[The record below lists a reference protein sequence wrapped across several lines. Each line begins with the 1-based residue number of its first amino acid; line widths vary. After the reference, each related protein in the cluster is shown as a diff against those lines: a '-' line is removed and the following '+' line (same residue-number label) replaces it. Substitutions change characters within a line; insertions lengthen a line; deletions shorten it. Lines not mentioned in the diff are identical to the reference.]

1 MSDSRKKV
9 DSRRPTGHV
18 LQYYKLDSSSDQ
30 VPPLIWSLSE
40 LEKICPVGWHE
51 WISPQVLDI
60 TLAPFTHIS
69 ILYHYCSV
77 AAQVKVRSQTH
88 TFFQGKTNEDFAF
101 KGLKL
106 FQCLN
111 YPFYSDNLRFYHRR
125 IAQYMFHNFCK
136 IVGTYTLFSSKF
148 WEFRKSKSQMHYVVV
163 LFKTKQY

>member
-1 MSDSRKKV
+1 MSYNITSSIRVQISSAAFDLIFFGTRK
-9 DSRRPTGHV
+9 DLPA
-18 LQYYKLDSSSDQ
+18 
-30 VPPLIWSLSE
+30 
-40 LEKICPVGWHE
+40 VGWHE